1 MLEVVFAAT
10 DVLSIKFTIFGGAG
24 VGGGGTEKNMRR
36 GSGKFSV

>member
-10 DVLSIKFTIFGGAG
+10 DVLSIKFTIFGGG
-24 VGGGGTEKNMRR
+24 GGGGGTEKNMRR